1 MAESCH
7 GGGENLPPSGGEN
20 LPHNII
26 SKNNI
31 KEKELEELKNKLE
44 IEYQLPQKVIEL
56 TLVFDQYKA

>member
-7 GGGENLPPSGGEN
+7 GGGENSPSSGGEN

-26 SKNNI
+26 IKNNI